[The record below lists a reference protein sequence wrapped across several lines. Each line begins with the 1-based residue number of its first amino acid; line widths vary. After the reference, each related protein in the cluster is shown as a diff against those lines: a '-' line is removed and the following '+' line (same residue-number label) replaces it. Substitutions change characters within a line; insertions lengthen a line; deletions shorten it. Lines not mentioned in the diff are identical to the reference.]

1 LIKENGGSGSYMNIA
16 VLPNTATPVSSM
28 NVLIP
33 NFTRADGTT
42 IEGCPA
48 VNEQYFGQSNT
59 ASTNSSPIN
68 YAGQN
73 SDCANRVIAGSLII

>member
-1 LIKENGGSGSYMNIA
+1 MNIA

-28 NVLIP
+28 NVHPYPQLYK
-33 NFTRADGTT
+33 ADGTT

-68 YAGQN
+68 YAGQTKILT
-73 SDCANRVIAGSLII
+73 AQTGVIAGSLSYKISTSG